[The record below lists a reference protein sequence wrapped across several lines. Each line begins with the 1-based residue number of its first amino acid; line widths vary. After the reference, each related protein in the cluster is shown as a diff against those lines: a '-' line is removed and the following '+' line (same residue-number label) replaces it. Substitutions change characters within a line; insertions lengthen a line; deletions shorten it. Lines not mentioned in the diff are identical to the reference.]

1 MKLFLD
7 TANVE
12 EIRKAL
18 DTGVLD
24 GVTTNPSIIAKTGKP
39 FETVAREILE
49 MVPGDVSL
57 EAMSDRWQDMI
68 PEVERMAG
76 WGRNAVI
83 KLPMTR
89 DGIKALSILS
99 REGIRVN
106 LTMVA
111 SQNQALLACKA
122 GAAYVS
128 LIVGRMDAIGIDGM
142 QVVRETR
149 EMIREYG
156 FGSQI
161 IIGSVRSPLHVLKA
175 LQAGTHVVT
184 MSCAIFDQLF
194 DHPLS
199 EAGIQQFKK
208 DWQSV
213 DARRA

>member
-7 TANVE
+7 TADVE

-24 GVTTNPSIIAKTGKP
+24 GVTTNPSLIAKSGQP
-39 FETVAREILE
+39 FEKVAREILE
-49 MVPGDVSL
+49 LVPGDVSL
-57 EAMSDRWQDMI
+57 EAMAEDWQGMVQ
-68 PEVERMAG
+68 EAKTLAG
-76 WGRNAVI
+76 WGTNAVI

-89 DGIKALSILS
+89 DGIKALSVVS
-99 REGIRVN
+99 QEGLRIN

-122 GAAYVS
+122 GATYVS

-142 QVVRETR
+142 QVVRDTR
-149 EMIREYG
+149 EMIREYE

-161 IIGSVRSPLHVLKA
+161 IIGSVRSPMHVLQA
-175 LQAGTHVVT
+175 AQAGTHVVT
-184 MSCAIFDQLF
+184 MGYGIFSQLF

-199 EAGIQQFKK
+199 EAGLAQFRQ
-208 DWQSV
+208 DWKRVEGRPS
-213 DARRA
+213 

>member
-7 TANVE
+7 TASVE

-24 GVTTNPSIIAKTGKP
+24 GVTTNPSIIAKSGRP

-49 MVPGDVSL
+49 LVPGDVSL
-57 EAMSDRWQDMI
+57 EAMADDWQGMVR
-68 PEVERMAG
+68 EVKTLAG
-76 WGRNAVI
+76 WGRNAVV

-89 DGIKALSILS
+89 DGIKALSVVS
-99 REGIRVN
+99 QEGFRIN

-122 GAAYVS
+122 GATYVS
-128 LIVGRMDAIGIDGM
+128 LIVGRMDAIGTDGM
-142 QVVRETR
+142 AVVRDTR

-156 FGSQI
+156 FGAQI

-175 LQAGTHVVT
+175 QQVGTHVVT
-184 MSCAIFDQLF
+184 MGYSIFNQLF

-199 EAGIQQFKK
+199 AAGIEQFKQ
-208 DWQSV
+208 DWAGV
-213 DARRA
+213 EGRAS